1 MWNPDHQQFPATYI
15 QYLFPDLSLVSPR
28 QDLQI
33 WFQSTGMESLGVFES
48 LHRLPKQNVVLN
60 CGVLDPRL
68 LWYVGH
74 LTLTLT
80 LTLCVKQSWWAGFS
94 FSCYSRSL
102 ASSRRV

>member
-15 QYLFPDLSLVSPR
+15 QYLFLDLSLVSPR

-68 LWYVGH
+68 LRYVGH
-74 LTLTLT
+74 
-80 LTLCVKQSWWAGFS
+80 LTLCVKQSIARKFEQ
-94 FSCYSRSL
+94 
-102 ASSRRV
+102 